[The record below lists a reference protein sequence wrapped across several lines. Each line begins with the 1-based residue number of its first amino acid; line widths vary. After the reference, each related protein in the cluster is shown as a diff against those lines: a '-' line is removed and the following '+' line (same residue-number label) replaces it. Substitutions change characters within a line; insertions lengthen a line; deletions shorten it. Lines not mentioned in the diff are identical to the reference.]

1 MEHKYRA
8 MVDYSAISPNGNF
21 IGASKAWKPR
31 AESIEDALQQVLKL
45 LRERI
50 SKEINDPN
58 AEITRLQIDCRIME
72 NPEATYKR
80 VVGEE

>member
-21 IGASKAWKPR
+21 VGGSKAWKPR

-50 SKEINDPN
+50 SKEVNDPN
-58 AEITRLQIDCRIME
+58 AEITDLQIDCRIME